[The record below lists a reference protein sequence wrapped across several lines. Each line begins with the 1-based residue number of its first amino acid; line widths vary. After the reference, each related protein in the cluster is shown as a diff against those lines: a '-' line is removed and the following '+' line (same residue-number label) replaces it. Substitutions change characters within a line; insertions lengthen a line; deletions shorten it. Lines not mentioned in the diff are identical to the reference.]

1 MGHISA
7 KRRTAFRSNQACWSI
22 FGLCEKSDKEEQCNM
37 KLLDVDVIVGDGVSL
52 PKRPLAMD
60 NVGKVVLLCYRTEE
74 TERPLNR
81 PRVE

>member
-1 MGHISA
+1 
-7 KRRTAFRSNQACWSI
+7 
-22 FGLCEKSDKEEQCNM
+22 M

-52 PKRPLAMD
+52 PGRPLAMD